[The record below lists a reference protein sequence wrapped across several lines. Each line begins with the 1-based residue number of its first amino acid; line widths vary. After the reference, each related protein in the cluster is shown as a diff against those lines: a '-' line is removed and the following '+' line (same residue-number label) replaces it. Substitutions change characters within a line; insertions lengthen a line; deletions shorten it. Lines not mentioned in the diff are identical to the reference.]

1 VKFGAFTKKYHDTDT
16 DFQGGG
22 PMQEETK
29 SWERLEK
36 PATYSY
42 AMVGLVSAILILGAT
57 FLILGFL
64 DPGEDIK
71 DFVARWKQAVESKQP
86 EKYRQLWDK
95 EALKRNRVQY
105 ERAENLV
112 KRQGRV
118 DADIRLI
125 SPRKDFRHSDRR
137 RIDQVP
143 VRLYQADELT
153 MTIYRDLVIQKKGL
167 RKQWKLIADRVNE
180 DIEHQETV
188 LNPIEE
194 ETQEV
199 LTAGGP
205 SVITNQGGS
214 KVVPV
219 NSQLTSSSATM
230 SGSAPLDTKL
240 KLSQVLG
247 DWQQAWQ
254 QKDLE
259 KYMDKYAEEAAITRV
274 SVRNGREYPKIL
286 TKAKLRE
293 SMKRVNKAYSKIE
306 VYISNLQINGD
317 HAVADVG
324 FLQEFKGTP
333 ASGSRPAYQDF
344 GTKTLIF
351 MVDPSDGLWKIYS
364 ESWKLYKEVPN
375 YPKS

>member
-1 VKFGAFTKKYHDTDT
+1 MKFGVFTKKSQDTDI
-16 DFQGGG
+16 DSQGGR
-22 PMQEETK
+22 PVQEGTK
-29 SWERLEK
+29 PWDKLEK

-42 AMVGLVSAILILGAT
+42 AMVGLVSAILILGVT

-71 DFVARWKQAVESKQP
+71 DFIARWEQAVESKQT
-86 EKYRQLWDK
+86 EKYQKLWDQ

-112 KRQGRV
+112 KRQGKV
-118 DADIRLI
+118 DADIRLVA
-125 SPRKDFRHSDRR
+125 PRRDFRHSNRR
-137 RIDQVP
+137 RIDQIP
-143 VRLYQADELT
+143 VRLYKADELT

-167 RKQWKLIADRVNE
+167 RKQWKLVADRINE
-180 DIEHQETV
+180 DVEHQETA
-188 LNPIEE
+188 LNPTEE
-194 ETQEV
+194 ETREV
-199 LTAGGP
+199 LTANGP
-205 SVITNQGGS
+205 GTVTNQGRP
-214 KVVPV
+214 KAVPIS
-219 NSQLTSSSATM
+219 SQLTSSNATM

-254 QKDLE
+254 KKDLNR
-259 KYMDKYAEEAAITRV
+259 YMDKYAEEAAITRV
-274 SVRNGREYPKIL
+274 SVRNGKEYPKIL
-286 TKAKLRE
+286 TKTQLRE
-293 SMKRVNKAYSKIE
+293 SMKRVNKVYSRVE

>member
-1 VKFGAFTKKYHDTDT
+1 MKFGAFTKKYQDTDT
-16 DFQGGG
+16 DPQGGG
-22 PMQEETK
+22 PMQEGTK
-29 SWERLEK
+29 PWDKSKK
-36 PATYSY
+36 PASYSY
-42 AMVGLVSAILILGAT
+42 AMVGLVSAILILGVT
-57 FLILGFL
+57 FLILGIF

-71 DFVARWKQAVESKQP
+71 DFIARWEQAVESKQP
-86 EKYRQLWDK
+86 EKYQKLWDK
-95 EALKRNRVQY
+95 GALKRNRVQY

-112 KRQGRV
+112 KRQGKV
-118 DADIRLI
+118 DADVRLV
-125 SPRKDFRHSDRR
+125 SPRRDFRHSDRR
-137 RIDQVP
+137 RIDQIP
-143 VRLYQADELT
+143 VKLYKNDELT

-167 RKQWKLIADRVNE
+167 RKQWQLIVDRVNG
-180 DIEHQETV
+180 DIEHHEAAQ
-188 LNPIEE
+188 NPPEE
-194 ETQEV
+194 EIQEV
-199 LTAGGP
+199 LTAGSLG
-205 SVITNQGGS
+205 VATTLGS
-214 KVVPV
+214 PKEATV

-254 QKDLE
+254 TKDL
-259 KYMDKYAEEAAITRV
+259 KQYMDKYAEEAAITRV
-274 SVRNGREYPKIL
+274 SVRNGKEYPKIL
-286 TKAKLRE
+286 TKAQLRE
-293 SMKRVNKAYSKIE
+293 SMKRVNKTYSKIE

-324 FLQEFKGTP
+324 FLQEFKGTS

>member
-1 VKFGAFTKKYHDTDT
+1 VKFGAFTKKYRDTDT
-16 DFQGGG
+16 SSQGDGS
-22 PMQEETK
+22 MQEETK
-29 SWERLEK
+29 SWKRLEQ

-42 AMVGLVSAILILGAT
+42 AMVGLVSAILILGVT

-64 DPGEDIK
+64 DPGEDVK

-95 EALKRNRVQY
+95 EALKRNKVQY

-112 KRQGRV
+112 RRQGRV
-118 DADIRLI
+118 DADVRLV

-137 RIDQVP
+137 RINQIP
-143 VRLYQADELT
+143 VKLYQADELK

-167 RKQWKLIADRVNE
+167 RKQWKLIADRINE
-180 DIEHQETV
+180 DVEHQETV
-188 LNPIEE
+188 ITPVEE
-194 ETQEV
+194 EAQEILSADGSGAIV
-199 LTAGGP
+199 
-205 SVITNQGGS
+205 NQS
-214 KVVPV
+214 EAKAVPV
-219 NSQLTSSSATM
+219 NSQLASSGKTM

-247 DWQQAWQ
+247 DWQRAWQ

-259 KYMDKYAEEAAITRV
+259 QYMDKYAGEAAITRV

-286 TKAKLRE
+286 TKAQLRE

>member
-1 VKFGAFTKKYHDTDT
+1 MKFGAFTKKTRDTDT
-16 DFQGGG
+16 DFRGGG

-118 DADIRLI
+118 DADIRLV

-143 VRLYQADELT
+143 VRLYQAD
-153 MTIYRDLVIQKKGL
+153 
-167 RKQWKLIADRVNE
+167 
-180 DIEHQETV
+180 
-188 LNPIEE
+188 
-194 ETQEV
+194 
-199 LTAGGP
+199 
-205 SVITNQGGS
+205 
-214 KVVPV
+214 
-219 NSQLTSSSATM
+219 
-230 SGSAPLDTKL
+230 
-240 KLSQVLG
+240 
-247 DWQQAWQ
+247 
-254 QKDLE
+254 
-259 KYMDKYAEEAAITRV
+259 
-274 SVRNGREYPKIL
+274 
-286 TKAKLRE
+286 
-293 SMKRVNKAYSKIE
+293 
-306 VYISNLQINGD
+306 
-317 HAVADVG
+317 
-324 FLQEFKGTP
+324 
-333 ASGSRPAYQDF
+333 
-344 GTKTLIF
+344 
-351 MVDPSDGLWKIYS
+351 
-364 ESWKLYKEVPN
+364 
-375 YPKS
+375 

>member
-1 VKFGAFTKKYHDTDT
+1 MKFGAFTKKYHDTDT

-153 MTIYRDLVIQKKGL
+153 MTIYRDLVIQKRGL
-167 RKQWKLIADRVNE
+167 RKQWRLIADRINE

-199 LTAGGP
+199 
-205 SVITNQGGS
+205 
-214 KVVPV
+214 
-219 NSQLTSSSATM
+219 
-230 SGSAPLDTKL
+230 
-240 KLSQVLG
+240 
-247 DWQQAWQ
+247 
-254 QKDLE
+254 
-259 KYMDKYAEEAAITRV
+259 
-274 SVRNGREYPKIL
+274 
-286 TKAKLRE
+286 
-293 SMKRVNKAYSKIE
+293 
-306 VYISNLQINGD
+306 
-317 HAVADVG
+317 
-324 FLQEFKGTP
+324 
-333 ASGSRPAYQDF
+333 
-344 GTKTLIF
+344 
-351 MVDPSDGLWKIYS
+351 
-364 ESWKLYKEVPN
+364 
-375 YPKS
+375 